1 MKGLLEGYDKDLE
14 LRRQP
19 SDDLQSSNWRS
30 ATWGARM
37 PISGERRFVKASGR
51 IGLWFSSLVAAGL
64 LFSVL
69 FSLLSGGAGSIL
81 SIFLIFRVTMTF
93 AFPVGCLYLPVLLAF
108 RNREEK
114 RMPIILLGGI
124 LIGPAS
130 MAPWGLVLKWRGLD
144 AHMIWYGDPL
154 IGIGGF
160 AAILFAWIVGSLTT
174 LFYYCWL
181 RATRHRRYR

>member
-1 MKGLLEGYDKDLE
+1 
-14 LRRQP
+14 
-19 SDDLQSSNWRS
+19 
-30 ATWGARM
+30 M
-37 PISGERRFVKASGR
+37 PISGERRFIKASGR
-51 IGLWFSSLVAAGL
+51 IGLWFSSLLAAGL

-69 FSLLSGGAGSIL
+69 FGLLSGGAGSI
-81 SIFLIFRVTMTF
+81 FLIFRVSLTF

-130 MAPWGLVLKWRGLD
+130 MALWGLVLEWRGFD

-160 AAILFAWIVGSLTT
+160 AAILFAWMVGSLTT
-174 LFYYCWL
+174 FFYYFWL